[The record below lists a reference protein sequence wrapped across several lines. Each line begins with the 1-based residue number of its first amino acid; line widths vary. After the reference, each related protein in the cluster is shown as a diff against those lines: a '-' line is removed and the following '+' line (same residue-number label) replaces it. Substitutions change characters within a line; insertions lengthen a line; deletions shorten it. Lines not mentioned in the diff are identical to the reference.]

1 MAAKSEREE
10 ALLSLSITGGL
21 LFGCFGLYYA
31 LTSAAGIDEVL
42 AGQLV
47 LLVLV
52 AFGAYLV
59 FFGKSLGRFVRRSCS
74 DFEGRARTRRE
85 RGS

>member
-1 MAAKSEREE
+1 MRMAAKSEREE

-42 AGQLV
+42 TGQLV

-59 FFGKSLGRFVRRSCS
+59 FFDGGATQAALEANAVQQMAAE
-74 DFEGRARTRRE
+74 EGE
-85 RGS
+85 

>member
-1 MAAKSEREE
+1 MRMAAKSEREE

-47 LLVLV
+47 LLVRWLLSLV
-52 AFGAYLV
+52 RWLLSPN
-59 FFGKSLGRFVRRSCS
+59 K
-74 DFEGRARTRRE
+74 
-85 RGS
+85 